1 MPDTGFVSVEG
12 LDITFDV
19 PAGPLH
25 AVRDVG
31 FSVAQGETLCI
42 VGESG
47 SGKSM
52 TALGLMGLLPGN
64 ATRRARHLRIG
75 DHDLLALGPRQLA
88 ALRGREMAMI
98 FQEPMTSL
106 NPCYTVG
113 NQMAETLMRHKG
125 GSRRAARATAI
136 DWLERVGIPASANR
150 LDQYPHQLS
159 GGLRQRVMIAMM
171 LMCEPRL
178 IIADE
183 PTTALDV
190 TIQAQVLHLL
200 ADLQRELGITM
211 IFITHDLGVVS
222 RIADRIAVMYAGQI
236 IETGTTQEVL
246 VDRRHP
252 YTRGLLN
259 CVPAPGKTA
268 RGAPLGTIPGT
279 VPSLIGP
286 IAGCGFAGRC
296 EHATS
301 RCRAT
306 APPLADHGP
315 GRQVRC
321 LYPAETLW
329 QADR

>member
-1 MPDTGFVSVEG
+1 MAEDDFVLVEG
-12 LDITFDV
+12 LNIDFAV
-19 PAGPLH
+19 PGGTLH
-25 AVRDVG
+25 AVRDASFG
-31 FSVAQGETLCI
+31 IAKGETLCI

-52 TALGLMGLLPGN
+52 TALGLMGLLPSN
-64 ATRRARHLRIG
+64 AQRSARRLRVG
-75 DHDLLALGPRQLA
+75 GHDLMAMSRQKLSD
-88 ALRGREMAMI
+88 LRGSEMAMI

-113 NQMAETLMRHKG
+113 NQMAETLVRHRG
-125 GSRRAARATAI
+125 VPWRSALTTAR
-136 DWLERVGIPASANR
+136 DWLERVGIPPSAGR

-171 LMCEPRL
+171 LMCEPKL

-200 ADLQRELGITM
+200 ARLQREMGITM

-236 IETGTTQEVL
+236 VETGTTREVL
-246 VDRRHP
+246 TDAQHP
-252 YTRGLLN
+252 YTRGLLD
-259 CVPAPGKTA
+259 CVPVPGKTQ
-268 RGAPLGTIPGT
+268 RGAALGTIPGT
-279 VPSLIGP
+279 VPSLIGRLD
-286 IAGCGFAGRC
+286 GCGFAGRC
-296 EHATS
+296 RHAAPACLTGL
-301 RCRAT
+301 T
-306 APPLADHGP
+306 ALAERDN

-321 LYPAETLW
+321 LFAPATLW
-329 QADR
+329 GRA

>member
-1 MPDTGFVSVEG
+1 MTEAPFVRVEG
-12 LDITFDV
+12 LDIDFAV
-19 PAGPLH
+19 PGGTLH
-25 AVRDVG
+25 AVRDVS
-31 FSVAQGETLCI
+31 FDIARGETLCI

-52 TALGLMGLLPGN
+52 TALGLMGLLPSN
-64 ATRRARHLRIG
+64 ARRSARRLQVG
-75 DHDLLALGPRQLA
+75 AHDLLTLTRNQRSDLMGS
-88 ALRGREMAMI
+88 EMAMI

-113 NQMAETLMRHKG
+113 NQMAETLVRH
-125 GSRRAARATAI
+125 RAVSWRSALDTAR
-136 DWLERVGIPASANR
+136 DWLERVGIPPTAGR

-190 TIQAQVLHLL
+190 TIQAQILHLL
-200 ADLQRELGITM
+200 ARLQRELGITM

-236 IETGTTQEVL
+236 VETGTTRQVL
-246 VDRRHP
+246 LDSQHP
-252 YTRGLLN
+252 YTRGLLA
-259 CVPAPGKTA
+259 CLPAPGQT
-268 RGAPLGTIPGT
+268 RPGAPLGTIAGT
-279 VPSLIGP
+279 VPSLIGRLD
-286 IAGCGFAGRC
+286 GCGFA
-296 EHATS
+296 S
-301 RCRAT
+301 RCTHA
-306 APPLADHGP
+306 APACRTGAPTLTGRDG

-321 LYPAETLW
+321 LFEPETMW
-329 QADR
+329 GAA

>member
-1 MPDTGFVSVEG
+1 MVREDFVSVEG
-12 LDITFDV
+12 LNIEFAV
-19 PAGPLH
+19 PGGTLN
-25 AVRDVG
+25 AVRDVS
-31 FSVAQGETLCI
+31 FAIAPGETLCV

-52 TALGLMGLLPGN
+52 TALGLMGLLPSN
-64 ATRRARHLRIG
+64 AQRSARKIRIG
-75 DHDLLALGPRQLA
+75 GHDLLAMNRQQLSD
-88 ALRGREMAMI
+88 LRGSEMAMI

-113 NQMAETLMRHKG
+113 NQMAEALVRHRG
-125 GSRRAARATAI
+125 LPWRSALGSAR
-136 DWLERVGIPASANR
+136 DWLERVGIPPTAGR

-171 LMCEPRL
+171 LMCEPKL

-200 ADLQRELGITM
+200 ARLQREMGITM

-236 IETGTTQEVL
+236 VETGTTREVL
-246 VDRRHP
+246 TDASHP
-252 YTRGLLN
+252 YTRGLLD
-259 CVPAPGKTA
+259 CVPMPGRTQ
-268 RGAPLGTIPGT
+268 RGGLLGTIPGT
-279 VPSLIGP
+279 VPSLIGEL
-286 IAGCGFAGRC
+286 AGCGFAD
-296 EHATS
+296 
-301 RCRAT
+301 RCRHVAPACRRGAT
-306 APPLADHGP
+306 ALAGRAN

-321 LYPAETLW
+321 LFEPDALW
-329 QADR
+329 GKA

>member
-1 MPDTGFVSVEG
+1 MAGENFVSVDG
-12 LDITFDV
+12 LSIDFDV
-19 PAGPLH
+19 PGGALH
-25 AVRDVG
+25 AVRDVSFG
-31 FSVAQGETLCI
+31 IARGETLCI

-52 TALGLMGLLPGN
+52 TALGLMGLLPSN
-64 ATRRARHLRIG
+64 AHRSARQLSVG
-75 DHDLLALGPRQLA
+75 GHDLLAMSRQQLSD
-88 ALRGREMAMI
+88 LRGSEMAMI

-113 NQMAETLMRHKG
+113 NQMAETLVRHRG
-125 GSRRAARATAI
+125 VPWRSALAAAR
-136 DWLERVGIPASANR
+136 DWLERVGIPPSAGR
-150 LDQYPHQLS
+150 LDQYAHQLS

-171 LMCEPRL
+171 LMCEPKL

-200 ADLQRELGITM
+200 ARLQREMGITM

-236 IETGTTQEVL
+236 VETGTAREVL
-246 VDRRHP
+246 GDPQHP
-252 YTRGLLN
+252 YTRGLLD
-259 CVPAPGKTA
+259 CVPAPGRTQ

-279 VPSLIGP
+279 VPALVGRLE
-286 IAGCGFAGRC
+286 GCGFAGRC
-296 EHATS
+296 RYAAPA
-301 RCRAT
+301 CRTGQPA
-306 APPLADHGP
+306 LAGRDT

-321 LYPAETLW
+321 LFEPGAMW
-329 QADR
+329 GAA